1 MLLKIKRD
9 VILKPLILTTGFV
22 EKKQTLP
29 ILSNVYIMKHGDNLT
44 IIANDMEI
52 QASVTNTGEMDG
64 EDFTVT
70 LPGKMFQ
77 DVLKT
82 FADDATISFA
92 LHDNKMQVKSG
103 NSKFMLQSM
112 PAEHYPLLQVRGD
125 CSGQFNISQKEL
137 KTLIGQVQYAMAI
150 NDARVFLN
158 GVYFE
163 IKDNQ
168 LRLVATDAHRLG
180 FATSQLSDIIA
191 DMNVILPRK
200 TILELQKLL
209 DDTDN
214 PVTVKI
220 YPSQVIFEATGKQLI
235 SKIID
240 GKYPSYDRVIP
251 INNDK
256 LAIIKR
262 EDLLRAVQRVSVIG
276 DKVKMVTIDISHN
289 KLLVTYTNEHQ
300 EESSDEIEIQYGY
313 ETSDLKLNFNINYV
327 LDLLNNCQSDLL
339 QWAFF
344 DSSRSALVTIPNEI
358 NFKAVIM
365 PLRN

>member
-9 VILKPLILTTGFV
+9 TLLKPLIVTTGFV
-22 EKKQTLP
+22 EKKQTMP
-29 ILSNVYIMKHGDNLT
+29 ILSNIYIKKQDNNLT
-44 IIANDMEI
+44 VIANDMEI
-52 QASVTNTGEMDG
+52 QASVTSTGEMEGD
-64 EDFTVT
+64 DFIIT
-70 LPGKMFQ
+70 LPGKMLQ

-82 FADDATISFA
+82 FADDALISFT
-92 LHDNKMQVKSG
+92 LKDNKMQLKSG
-103 NSKFMLQSM
+103 NSKFTLQSQ

-125 CSGQFNISQKEL
+125 CIGQFNLSQKEL
-137 KTLIGQVQYAMAI
+137 KSLIGQIQYAMAI
-150 NDARVFLN
+150 NDTRVFLN
-158 GVYFE
+158 GMYLE

-180 FATSQLSDIIA
+180 FVSHQLSDIVA
-191 DMNVILPRK
+191 DASVILPRK
-200 TILELQKLL
+200 TVLELHKLL

-214 PVTVKI
+214 PVTVKL
-220 YPSQVIFEATGKQLI
+220 YPSQVVFEASNKQII

-256 LAIIKR
+256 LALIKR
-262 EDLLRAVQRVSVIG
+262 DELLRAVQRVSVIG
-276 DKVKMVTIDISHN
+276 DKIKTLTVDISHN
-289 KLLVTYTNEHQ
+289 RLQITYVNEHQ

-313 ETSDLKLNFNINYV
+313 EAADLKLNFNLTYV
-327 LDLLNNCQSDLL
+327 LDLLNNCNSELL

-344 DSSRSALVTIPNEI
+344 DSARSALVTIPNEI